1 MTSNLV
7 QRSAILSLGLAASGV
22 LSLCAPVAAALPVT
36 ASYAT
41 YRLARNHDSCYTE
54 YYYQVTRSSL
64 EFVRLEPDSI
74 WQAQF
79 RAILIVTDTAGH
91 PIDTVA
97 KLVGTQVHNPDEAR
111 RRDIKI
117 IDILPL
123 YLKAGTYRAELEI
136 TDMASGDQ
144 GRRVDELIVR
154 DMGAIDSLMIS
165 DLQFAYSL
173 QPVTDDQASPASAKY
188 KNGYLV
194 EPNPSD
200 VFAPEDSILF
210 LYGELYN
217 LATMPDSYSVHMWIL
232 DDYGDIVRDMGTEW
246 IARPGENALLVYGIP
261 LADLLP
267 DQWHVVAVE
276 VDQGEATATA
286 RRRFLLGTGAVKPVE
301 EEFTEEQAELNRKL
315 IAYIA
320 TAEELTE
327 YRALGLEGKRRFLA
341 DFWRRRDPDPATPQ
355 NEYFESHVNRFG
367 WANLNYSRT
376 LLDKTDGW
384 NTDRGRVIILY
395 GEPDEVVQS
404 PSAIGTWAWE
414 RWEYQRIEGGVYF
427 IFLDWKNL
435 GDYRLMHSTKQGER
449 FDPEWQRKIDYE
461 GLDILNR

>member
-1 MTSNLV
+1 MN
-7 QRSAILSLGLAASGV
+7 RSAIFSLVLAAPGV
-22 LSLCAPVAAALPVT
+22 LSLCAPAAATVPVM

-41 YRLARNHDSCYTE
+41 YRLAQDHDSCYTE
-54 YYYQVTRSSL
+54 YYYHVTRSSL
-64 EFVRLEPDSI
+64 EFVRMEPDSI
-74 WQAQF
+74 LQAQF
-79 RAILIVTDTAGH
+79 RAILIVSDTAGH

-97 KLVGTQVHNPDEAR
+97 RLVGTQVHSSDEAR

-117 IDILPL
+117 IDVLPL

-136 TDMASGDQ
+136 TDMTSGDQ

-154 DMGAIDSLMIS
+154 DKGATDSLMLS

-173 QPVTDDQASPASAKY
+173 QPVADDQAQPASAKY

-200 VFAPEDSILF
+200 VFAPDDSILF

-217 LATMPDSYSVHMWIL
+217 LAAMPDSYSVHMWVL
-232 DDYGDIVRDMGTEW
+232 DNNGDIVRDMGIEW
-246 IARPGENALLVYGIP
+246 IARPGESALLVYGIP
-261 LADLLP
+261 LTDLQP

-276 VDQGEATATA
+276 VGQGEARATA
-286 RRRFLLGTGAVKPVE
+286 RRRFLLGTGAVEVE
-301 EEFTEEQAELNRKL
+301 PFEFTEEHAELNRKL
-315 IAYIA
+315 IAYIS

-327 YRALGLEGKRRFLA
+327 YRALSLEGKRRFLE
-341 DFWRRRDPDPATPQ
+341 DFWRRRDPTPATPQ
-355 NEYFESHVNRFG
+355 NEFFESHVNRFA
-367 WANLNYSRT
+367 WANVNYSRT

-404 PSAIGTWAWE
+404 PSAIGTWGWE
-414 RWEYQRIEGGVYF
+414 RWEYQRMEGGVYF

-449 FDPEWQRKIDYE
+449 FDPDWQRKIEYE